1 MNKNNKNSKNVIN
14 RLWSFFV
21 SVKLTVFLLLTL
33 AATSI
38 IGTFIPQNQSLAAYL
53 STYGET
59 VYRILSFLDIFDM
72 YHSWWFCCLLLLLVI
87 NIIICSI
94 DKLSSVWKIVF
105 VKNPKFNISRFR
117 NLSSKKEFVTSSAT
131 EVLLDK
137 YKKNISKNFKYIK
150 VNNTEKGFYI
160 FAEKGRWTRL
170 GVYIV
175 HFSVLL
181 LLLGGLIGSIFGFEG
196 YINITEGETKQ
207 IIRLKTAG
215 ELYKLNFGIRCD
227 FFKVSFYDSGAP
239 KEYRSGL
246 TLIEQDKPV
255 LQQDIKVNVP
265 LRYKGIN
272 IFQSSYGSAPPR
284 YATLNFLSN
293 ESGMK
298 YHEKAEFGQE
308 INLPENSGKLIIK
321 KFTRSSNFMGH
332 NMGEAFLATLMLK
345 DKSPVEIILP
355 VRFPNFD
362 KMRKGALIIS
372 ANSPPYYTGLQVT
385 HDPGV
390 WLVYAGFIAMIIG
403 CCITF
408 FMSHQ
413 SICLEVTRKGKE
425 NIVMVAG
432 TANKNRLGMKNKIK
446 KLAQRFEAIK
456 EKL

>member
-38 IGTFIPQNQSLAAYL
+38 IGTFIPQNQSPGAYIN
-53 STYGET
+53 TYGET
-59 VYRILSFLDIFDM
+59 IYRILSFADIFDM
-72 YHSWWFCCLLLLLVI
+72 YQSWWFRSLLSLLAV

-94 DKLSSVWKIVF
+94 ERLSSVWKIAF

-117 NLSSKKEFVTSSAT
+117 NLSSKKEFTASSAPET
-131 EVLLDK
+131 LLDK
-137 YKKNISKNFKYIK
+137 YKKDISKKFSYIK
-150 VNNTEKGFYI
+150 VNKTEKGFYI

-170 GVYIV
+170 GVYLV
-175 HFSVLL
+175 HFSILL
-181 LLLGGLIGSIFGFEG
+181 LLFGGLIGSIFGFEG
-196 YINITEGETKQ
+196 KVNITEGETSQ
-207 IIRLKTAG
+207 TIRLTGTG
-215 ELYKLNFGIRCD
+215 ETYKLNFGIRCD
-227 FFKVSFYDSGAP
+227 SFKVSFYDSGAP
-239 KEYRSGL
+239 REYRSGL
-246 TLIEQDKPV
+246 TLIEQGKPV
-255 LQQDIKVNVP
+255 LQQDIKVNFP

-272 IFQSSYGSAPPR
+272 IFQSTYGSVSPR
-284 YATLNFLSN
+284 YATLKFFSKQ
-293 ESGMK
+293 SGME
-298 YHEKAEFGQE
+298 YQEKAVFGQE
-308 INLPENSGKLIIK
+308 INLPENAGKLIIK
-321 KFTRSSNFMGH
+321 KFTRSSDFMGH

-355 VRFPNFD
+355 VRFSNFD

-413 SICLEVTRKGKE
+413 SVCLEVTRKGKE

-432 TANKNRLGMKNKIK
+432 TANKNRLGMKNKIN
-446 KLAQRFEAIK
+446 KLAQKIEAIE
-456 EKL
+456 EKR

>member
-38 IGTFIPQNQSLAAYL
+38 IGTFIPQNQSPAAYI

-59 VYRILSFLDIFDM
+59 VYRIFSFIDIFDM

-105 VKNPKFNISRFR
+105 VKNPKFNISKFR

-131 EVLLDK
+131 ETLLDK
-137 YKKNISKNFKYIK
+137 YKKDISKNFRYIK
-150 VNNTEKGFYI
+150 VNRTEKGFYI

-215 ELYKLNFGIRCD
+215 EVYKLKFGIRCD

-272 IFQSSYGSAPPR
+272 IFQSSYGAVPPR
-284 YATLNFLSN
+284 YAALNFFSN
-293 ESGMK
+293 ESGMT
-298 YHEKAEFGQE
+298 YQEKAEFGQE